1 MTPELIQIIAETCGF
16 AAGTIGVLQGLPQVM
31 RIRRLGHA
39 EGLELSTWLLMCV
52 QFSAWAGYGVAIH
65 SPAIWV
71 TNLLTLVTTAMV
83 VFGIRGRSLS
93 SLAMVVAL
101 GAAGFGFVTFAPVWL
116 SNIALTAFTASRL
129 PQLIRTFINRN
140 RTSATAVSISSL
152 ALTIASCLL
161 WMAYS
166 VLYVNVLTIITT
178 SVALFV
184 ILATAVLEL
193 RIARRATQTA

>member
-1 MTPELIQIIAETCGF
+1 MTQELIQIIAETCGF
-16 AAGTIGVLQGLPQVM
+16 IAGSIGVVQGLPQIM
-31 RIRRLGHA
+31 HIRRLGHA

-52 QFSAWAGYGVAIH
+52 QFAAWAGYGVLIQ

-71 TNLLTLVTTAMV
+71 TNLLTLVTTALV

-93 SLAMVVAL
+93 TLAIVVAL
-101 GAAGFGFVTFAPVWL
+101 GFAGFGLVLVAPIWL
-116 SNIALTAFTASRL
+116 SSIALAAFTASRL

-140 RTSATAVSISSL
+140 RTTATAVSISSL
-152 ALTIASCLL
+152 ALTTASCLL

-184 ILATAVLEL
+184 ILATATLEI
-193 RIARRATQTA
+193 RIARRATV